1 MNILILDAATLGDDL
16 DLSPFSS
23 LGSVTVYQTTSA
35 EEMLTRTVDA
45 DVLVLNKVKCN
56 RDTLKNANRLKLICV
71 AATGY
76 DNIDI
81 KYCKEKG
88 IAVCNVVGY
97 STDSVA
103 AVTVSTVLA
112 LATHLYEYDE
122 YTKSGAY
129 SKGAFANK
137 VSPVYHELNGKTWGI
152 YGYGN
157 IGRRVGAVAS
167 ALGCRVLVC
176 KRTPD
181 ESVACVSLDT
191 LLEESDILTVHTP
204 LTEDTRL
211 SLDAE
216 RLSRMKKGSILVN
229 AARGAVLD
237 ETAVT
242 ELILS
247 GHLGGFGTDVYTVE
261 PFPLDH
267 PYTKLFDKKN
277 VILTPHM
284 AWGARQARE
293 RCMEEIIKNI
303 EAYRNGETRN
313 RVDLMR

>member
-16 DLSPFSS
+16 DLSSFSS
-23 LGSVTVYQTTSA
+23 LGSITVYATTSPK
-35 EEMLTRTVDA
+35 EMLLRTADA

-56 RDTLKNANRLKLICV
+56 RETLKNAKRLKLICV

-76 DNIDI
+76 DNIDVD
-81 KYCKEKG
+81 YCKEKG

-129 SKGAFANK
+129 SRGTFANR
-137 VSPVYHELNGKTWGI
+137 VCPVYHELSGKTWGI

-157 IGRRVGAVAS
+157 IGHRVGAVAS
-167 ALGCRVLVC
+167 AFGCRLLVC

-181 ESVACVSLDT
+181 EKLNCVSLDT

-204 LTEDTRL
+204 LTEETRL
-211 SLDAE
+211 SLTAE
-216 RLSRMKKGSILVN
+216 RLSKMKKGSILVN

-237 ETAVT
+237 EAAVS
-242 ELILS
+242 ELILN
-247 GHLGGFGTDVYTVE
+247 GHLGGFGSDVYSVE
-261 PFPLDH
+261 PFPLEH
-267 PYTKLFDKKN
+267 PYAKLLDKKN

-284 AWGARQARE
+284 AWGAREARE

-303 EAYRNGETRN
+303 EAYRNGEIRN
-313 RVDLMR
+313 RVDLMH